1 MVDLWKEKS
10 LATAG
15 CGMWEMEATVSV
27 LVPAQQ
33 HPWGSA
39 WGFSRTDQW
48 VQLGE
53 TLELLLVGNCSGDL
67 WPRVPQDFLAGFEGL
82 DVSVLHLLS
91 PGQDHKTQHS
101 PFKPFFSL

>member
-39 WGFSRTDQW
+39 WGFSRTDQR

-82 DVSVLHLLS
+82 DVSVLHLFES
-91 PGQDHKTQHS
+91 RSGSQNTVF
-101 PFKPFFSL
+101 PF